1 MSEQVP
7 LSGPGT
13 MRHDG
18 NAPTASTR
26 PSAQRA
32 VEIAGELVCV
42 WTMRRLVMV
51 LSACLWACG
60 DNQIGPPDLQPDA
73 GFAPA
78 PHAPLPTVFPHT
90 GTVLSAM
97 QLVTITYA
105 GYAAA
110 SDIVAFGDELVASSW
125 YQTTGA
131 EYGVSPATHRQ
142 QIVLGAPPPA
152 LDRDRIAAQITDL
165 ITGGQVVAPDAV
177 GNQLLYLLYVPPSV
191 ALGADLAGVH
201 GYHEMRTV
209 DGVRFPIAV
218 VIDDGTAL
226 AATITQA
233 AHQVID
239 AVTNPYLPP
248 NDGYYADPPRTDP
261 WSLLRREVA
270 DLCEGE
276 DAVIEGRFAYPRV
289 YSNTAAVSSMTPCTP
304 GRPGDV
310 YYDVSAEPSQIQTI
324 PPGGSFRFE
333 LTGWST
339 SPLSA
344 WKVRVRAAASS
355 MLSYDEMR
363 PEFSSDI
370 INNGETVTLTLHAPA
385 EAAPGTTGG
394 LQVLSGFNEH
404 PWAVGFVV
412 R

>member
-1 MSEQVP
+1 
-7 LSGPGT
+7 
-13 MRHDG
+13 
-18 NAPTASTR
+18 
-26 PSAQRA
+26 
-32 VEIAGELVCV
+32 
-42 WTMRRLVMV
+42 MRRLVMV
-51 LSACLWACG
+51 VSACLWACG
-60 DNQIGPPDLQPDA
+60 DNQTGPPELPPDA

-97 QLVTITYA
+97 QLVTLTYA

-110 SDIVAFGDELVASSW
+110 PDVVAFGDALVASNW

-142 QIVLGAPPPA
+142 AVVLGAPPA
-152 LDRDRIAAQITDL
+152 MLDRGQIAAQITDL
-165 ITGGQVVAPDAV
+165 ITGGAVPAPSAV

-191 ALGADLAGVH
+191 GLGGDLASVR
-201 GYHEMRTV
+201 GYHDMLTL

-218 VIDDGTAL
+218 VIDDGTTL
-226 AATITQA
+226 AAITIQA

-239 AVTNPYLPP
+239 AATNPYLPP
-248 NDGYYADPPRTDP
+248 NDGYYADPPEKDP
-261 WSLLRREVA
+261 WRLLRREVA

-289 YSNTAAVSSMTPCTP
+289 YSNIAAVATQDPFRAADQSITPCMP

-324 PPGGSFRFE
+324 EPGGSFTFE

-344 WKVRVRAAASS
+344 WKVRVRPAASS
-355 MLSYDEMR
+355 MLSYEQMR
-363 PEFSSDI
+363 PEFSSDM
-370 INNGETVTLTLHAPA
+370 INNGEMVTLTLHAPF
-385 EAAPGTTGG
+385 EATPGTTGG
-394 LQVLSGFNEH
+394 LELLSGGNGH
-404 PWAVGFVV
+404 PWAVGFIVH
-412 R
+412 